1 MKSFDIVT
9 AHSVLSNMFFD
20 FCCFRKNNK
29 KLQTDIIY
37 YRIISMEKQQN
48 MPSGYEKDRKIIGKY
63 QSFH

>member
-1 MKSFDIVT
+1 MLLLIPFSAT
-9 AHSVLSNMFFD
+9 
-20 FCCFRKNNK
+20 CFSIFAVSEKNNK